1 MIQAR
6 TSNFILQKRQTM
18 KRLSL
23 LLTVLFLST
32 LSYAQLGSAAGVG
45 AAAKAGA
52 LSEVMEDSMKD
63 KSLIDTT
70 AVHNPAGDKGTKR
83 SNFVLF
89 TSAGVLV
96 AVVVALA
103 ARRRRKAV
111 GQS

>member
-1 MIQAR
+1 MKLL
-6 TSNFILQKRQTM
+6 SVILTI
-18 KRLSL
+18 
-23 LLTVLFLST
+23 LFLST
-32 LSYAQLGSAAGVG
+32 LSYGQLGSAAGVG

-89 TSAGVLV
+89 TSTGVLI
-96 AVVVALA
+96 AVVAALA
-103 ARRRRKAV
+103 ARRRRKAK
-111 GQS
+111 G